1 MTRFTLLTI
10 LMLFFAS
17 FTVAVERDNS
27 DDSDPRKRYDKI
39 RAEIVQLQALN
50 SRLQHRADSLAAVIN
65 GLKQQPEIGYFERAR
80 LESLLKKSQKLS
92 QTIEQNATKRK
103 QLRDE
108 RHQLGTELI
117 GIYSF
122 RIDSLLSLLPS
133 QNGSSG
139 EQLLRRIQSLR
150 QKRSLLEKENIPAV
164 ADIAAAER
172 LRVEESD
179 TPEEIEAKR
188 TYYLDQ
194 SEKLKKR
201 AALLQEKMSR
211 VQKETKLRRRM
222 SDLVEDVRLFDQSDE
237 PYAFSS
243 SDAVFADDGLDQQ
256 REYVNAP
263 VAGGKE
269 NDRVPSRLEF
279 ERVLTVNTGALSI
292 YQVDQY
298 IDLLQGEEQKY
309 LVISDSL
316 RRVADQYAEQAET
329 LRQSIDEKPQ

>member
-1 MTRFTLLTI
+1 MTRITLLYI
-10 LMLFFAS
+10 LMLLFAS
-17 FTVAVERDNS
+17 FAVALQSNHS
-27 DDSDPRKRYDKI
+27 DALDLDKTYDAI
-39 RAEIVQLQALN
+39 QAELTQLQALN
-50 SRLQHRADSLAAVIN
+50 SRLRHRADSLAVVIN
-65 GLKQQPEIGYFERAR
+65 ELKQQQEIGYFERVR

-92 QTIEQNATKRK
+92 ETIEQNATKSK
-103 QLRDE
+103 QLKDE
-108 RHQLGTELI
+108 RYQLGTELI
-117 GIYSF
+117 GMYSY
-122 RIDSLLSLLPS
+122 RIDSLLLLVQS
-133 QNGSSG
+133 KNGSSR
-139 EQLLRRIQSLR
+139 EKLLQRIQELR
-150 QKRSLLEKENIPAV
+150 QKRFVLERENIPAV
-164 ADIAAAER
+164 ADIPATDR
-172 LRVEESD
+172 LTVEESD

-194 SEKLKKR
+194 SEKLKQR

-222 SDLVEDVRLFDQSDE
+222 ADLVEDVRLFDQSDE

-279 ERVLTVNTGALSI
+279 ERVLTVNTGTLSI

-298 IDLLQGEEQKY
+298 ISLLEGEEKKY
-309 LVISDSL
+309 LAISDSL